1 MTSRL
6 ISTLIVTCF
15 VCVIVK
21 ADQVTL
27 KNGDRVTGKVV
38 KYDGKT
44 LVLQSDLL
52 GPVSIGMDNVDS
64 ISTDKPLYVH
74 LSDGRTVVGL
84 VSARAD
90 KVDIKASSGDV
101 SVERSAVALL
111 RSEEEQKSYESTLNP
126 GWFDQWTGGADFGV
140 ALTKGNSDTT
150 NLALGVGL
158 TRETRNDK
166 TNIYAAS
173 IYNRDSTNGVSQT
186 TANTT
191 RLGFRYARD
200 FNPKWFG
207 YVFTDLERNGQQDLN
222 LRFVPGGG
230 LGYHA
235 IRNERTQL
243 DLLGGLAMNREY
255 FDGSD
260 NDRTSAEAQVG
271 QTLNHRLNSRTVIK
285 EQLFFFPNLSRGGE
299 YRVNFDTSV
308 VTDITKRIGWQITVS
323 DRYLSNPLPGLKQ
336 NDLLL
341 TTGVHVKLGILK

>member
-1 MTSRL
+1 MARYL
-6 ISTLIVTCF
+6 IATF
-15 VCVIVK
+15 VVIAFFCASAR

-27 KNGDRVTGKVV
+27 KNGDRVTGKII

-52 GPVSIGMDNVDS
+52 GPVNIAMDNVDTVT
-64 ISTDKPLYVH
+64 TDKPLHVK
-74 LSDGRTVVGL
+74 LADGRTVVGL
-84 VSARAD
+84 LTASAD
-90 KVDIKASSGDV
+90 KVEIKAANGDV
-101 SVERSAVALL
+101 SVARSAVTGA
-111 RSEEEQKSYESTLNP
+111 RSEEEQRVYQNTLNP
-126 GWFDQWTGGADFGV
+126 GWFEQWTGGADFGM

-158 TRETRNDK
+158 TRETLNDK

-173 IYNRDSTNGVSQT
+173 IYNRDNTGGVSKT

-200 FNPKWFG
+200 FNKKWFG

-222 LRFVPGGG
+222 LRLVPGGG
-230 LGYHA
+230 IGYHA

-271 QTLNHRLNSRTVIK
+271 QTLTHRLNSRTVIN
-285 EQLFFFPNLSRGGE
+285 EQLFFFPNLTNGGE
-299 YRVNFDTSV
+299 YRVNFDTKV

-341 TTGVHVKLGILK
+341 TTGVHFKLGVLK

>member
-1 MTSRL
+1 MISRL

-15 VCVIVK
+15 VCVIIK

-126 GWFDQWTGGADFGV
+126 GWFDQ
-140 ALTKGNSDTT
+140 
-150 NLALGVGL
+150 
-158 TRETRNDK
+158 
-166 TNIYAAS
+166 
-173 IYNRDSTNGVSQT
+173 
-186 TANTT
+186 
-191 RLGFRYARD
+191 
-200 FNPKWFG
+200 
-207 YVFTDLERNGQQDLN
+207 
-222 LRFVPGGG
+222 
-230 LGYHA
+230 
-235 IRNERTQL
+235 
-243 DLLGGLAMNREY
+243 
-255 FDGSD
+255 
-260 NDRTSAEAQVG
+260 
-271 QTLNHRLNSRTVIK
+271 
-285 EQLFFFPNLSRGGE
+285 
-299 YRVNFDTSV
+299 
-308 VTDITKRIGWQITVS
+308 
-323 DRYLSNPLPGLKQ
+323 
-336 NDLLL
+336 
-341 TTGVHVKLGILK
+341 